1 MQRAEWDRVPVV
13 ITFAERLRMVETYGF
28 AGSQGQTV
36 LEGQRLVPRDRPSDT
51 VFLVMQPAATLKNVP
66 MPAALA
72 NAGLHVMCAGS
83 RYAKNDSALIM
94 EKVVYDLGQYM

>member
-1 MQRAEWDRVPVV
+1 MTKVEWDRVSVV

-36 LEGQRLVPRDRPSDT
+36 LEGQRLLPRGRPSDT
-51 VFLVMQPAATLKNVP
+51 VFVFMHPASTLNMLP

-72 NAGLHVMCAGS
+72 DAGLHGLCAGS
-83 RYAKNDSALIM
+83 R
-94 EKVVYDLGQYM
+94 